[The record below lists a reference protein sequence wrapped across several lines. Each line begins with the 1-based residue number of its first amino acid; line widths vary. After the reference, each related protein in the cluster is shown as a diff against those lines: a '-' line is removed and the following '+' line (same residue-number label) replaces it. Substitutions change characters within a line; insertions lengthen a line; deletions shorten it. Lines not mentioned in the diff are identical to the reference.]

1 MGSVAGLE
9 FLVNTETRLE
19 AMSLSPTEA
28 TPSTRSTARETIVAT
43 TLREMPMP
51 EMKSSPAAIAKDL
64 LPFLRSYARGE
75 DSI

>member
-1 MGSVAGLE
+1 
-9 FLVNTETRLE
+9 
-19 AMSLSPTEA
+19 
-28 TPSTRSTARETIVAT
+28 
-43 TLREMPMP
+43 MPMP